1 MKHNNAIIFII
12 ANGFVTGW
20 SLLPYNAFLVPQM
33 LAEKSFR
40 NITAFSLAKE
50 KVFDSTYF

>member
-1 MKHNNAIIFII
+1 MPSFFII
-12 ANGFVTGW
+12 ANGFMTGW
-20 SLLPYNAFLVPQM
+20 SFLQYNAFLVPQM

-40 NITAFSLAKE
+40 NITEFSLAKE